1 MALKL
6 SVPLI
11 GEDNGIF
18 LQSWFFSLMK
28 FINYNISLEISKPTL
43 HGASFVPKYKRRNQ
57 IWKVSQYRAF
67 SGPYFP
73 VLGLDAERYSVSLHI
88 QSEYRKIRTRKN
100 FVFGH
105 FSHSHI
111 VVKKSICSKKKDT
124 HAILIEMIL
133 ISIIIII
140 VILLCRF
147 IAFARQCL
155 MPTYSSWA
163 SYT

>member
-1 MALKL
+1 MVHHLCRNIK
-6 SVPLI
+6 
-11 GEDNGIF
+11 DGIRFEKCHNTEFF
-18 LQSWFFSLMK
+18 LVR
-28 FINYNISLEISKPTL
+28 ISP
-43 HGASFVPKYKRRNQ
+43 
-57 IWKVSQYRAF
+57 
-67 SGPYFP
+67 
-73 VLGLDAERYSVSLHI
+73 LGLDAERYSVSLHI
-88 QSEYRKIRTRKN
+88 QSEHRKIRTRKN

-105 FSHSHI
+105 FSRSHI
-111 VVKKSICSKKKDT
+111 VVKKSNCSKKKDT

-140 VILLCRF
+140 ILLCRF